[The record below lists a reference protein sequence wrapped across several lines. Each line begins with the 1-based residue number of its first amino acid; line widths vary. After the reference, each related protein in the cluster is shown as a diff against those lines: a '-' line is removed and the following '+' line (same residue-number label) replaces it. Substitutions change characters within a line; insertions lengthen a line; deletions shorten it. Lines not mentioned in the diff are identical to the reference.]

1 MKILFS
7 LFIIFFSTSTYSNP
21 ICENRIVNEKCGFKF
36 FYKDHENICK
46 NMKHNKDASEERI
59 QSCINSLI
67 KSDKE
72 REREFILCENK
83 VKLTAEYK
91 NCIKNSEPTSI
102 IKNLISKNPIILI
115 FIGGAIWG
123 FIVILFY
130 VLLFLFK
137 IIFYKNFRSEVKI
150 SFHDLLENFKPVFFI
165 NYLIGNLT
173 KYEKNKFIGSWIL
186 LFFII
191 LLLSSIFLKNNII
204 ISYILYV
211 LPIII
216 LVGVCS
222 HWYKDN
228 KHHFFNKKQ
237 DRYNDDIDKRLNK
250 LKDLLDKG
258 IIDRQEYEK
267 QREKIINEL

>member
-1 MKILFS
+1 M
-7 LFIIFFSTSTYSNP
+7 
-21 ICENRIVNEKCGFKF
+21 
-36 FYKDHENICK
+36 
-46 NMKHNKDASEERI
+46 
-59 QSCINSLI
+59 
-67 KSDKE
+67 
-72 REREFILCENK
+72 
-83 VKLTAEYK
+83 
-91 NCIKNSEPTSI
+91 
-102 IKNLISKNPIILI
+102 
-115 FIGGAIWG
+115 
-123 FIVILFY
+123 
-130 VLLFLFK
+130 FK